1 MNKLAKILGIVM
13 LSVGLLA
20 GCQNKEEKAKADEP
34 KKEVIKLTEEE
45 KFEKQ
50 LIGEWIA
57 PENSFI
63 YEFRKDGKVA
73 IESMFTD
80 KELFDYDVVG
90 FDEDFAEI
98 EMTQGYNVET
108 DYWKLEKEGVM
119 IKSPFA
125 GSSTEIDLYK
135 TE

>member
-1 MNKLAKILGIVM
+1 MNKLAKITGIAM

-45 KFEKQ
+45 KFEKE
-50 LIGEWIA
+50 LVGEWIA
-57 PENSFI
+57 PETSFI

-73 IESMFTD
+73 VESAISS
-80 KELFDYDVVG
+80 KKIYDYEVVG
-90 FDEDFAEI
+90 FDDEFAEI
-98 EMTQGYNVET
+98 EMTQGYNVKT
-108 DYWKLEKEGVM
+108 DYWKLEKKGVM